1 MKLLIVEFV
10 VSILILSSTSSCSFL
25 SNDRCNS
32 PVERLSRL
40 GIQYQGRDNAV
51 FEFADSK
58 GNHTLLSIVWTF
70 AENGEY
76 STVGPVRSIAISE
89 NGHQI
94 DTSPQFRL
102 ETIEDIDFESC
113 QLLREHDGDYIVLL
127 SWGVGESL
135 SVLNELN
142 LNRND

>member
-1 MKLLIVEFV
+1 MKLLIVKFV
-10 VSILILSSTSSCSFL
+10 VIVLISASTSSCFLL
-25 SNDRCNS
+25 SNYGCNS

-40 GIQYQGRDNAV
+40 AIKYHGKDNAV
-51 FEFADSK
+51 FEFVDSK
-58 GNHTLLSIVWTF
+58 ENHTLLTIVWMF
-70 AENGEY
+70 AEDGEY
-76 STVGPVRSIAISE
+76 STVGPVRSISISE

-94 DTSPQFRL
+94 DTSPQFML
-102 ETIEDIDFESC
+102 EKIEDIDFESC
-113 QLLREHDGDYIVLL
+113 QLLRKYNGDYIVLL